1 MTIIPANAGT
11 YLVSAEYIRPSGKF
25 GGRFVFH
32 KSAIVGWR
40 VKDSRRLEPLTTAI
54 VRDRDIDRETFETA
68 ILLPDGNVETIFGL
82 KTLKGWQNDLIGLH
96 LPILNAEE
104 LGRTEEEKE
113 LLLSLASE
121 DFY

>member
-11 YLVSAEYIRPSGKF
+11 YLVSAVYIKPSYKI
-25 GGRFVFH
+25 GGYFAFY

-40 VKDSRRLEPLTTAI
+40 VKGSRRLEPLRTNVA
-54 VRDRDIDRETFETA
+54 RDREEPFETA

-82 KTLKGWQNDLIGLH
+82 KTLKDWQDDLIGLH

-113 LLLSLASE
+113 LLLSFASE

>member
-40 VKDSRRLEPLTTAI
+40 VKDSRRLEPLTTDIA
-54 VRDRDIDRETFETA
+54 RDGETFETA

-82 KTLKGWQNDLIGLH
+82 KTLKDWQNDLIELH

-121 DFY
+121 DF